1 MHTVIFYISNQ
12 SVNYFLTRVS
22 HSGEVS
28 NLPDSTVL
36 KLPII
41 MINEK

>member
-1 MHTVIFYISNQ
+1 MHTVLFYISNQ

-28 NLPDSTVL
+28 NLSDSTVL